1 MYIDQDLET
10 TPLEIKTNRIKGSNE
25 VVYVGFYSA
34 QEEEVGGVSLY
45 FRSPAQY
52 TVWFCTSNYN
62 DLPSTLP
69 TITEKIWQITLTRTS
84 DVRLIIH
91 CNGVEVVNIL
101 MSDSTCAGTDWKK
114 YWTRDVE
121 KIRFPSTD
129 TASDYYGPGD

>member
-101 MSDSTCAGTDWKK
+101 MSFCAQSAWSN
-114 YWTRDVE
+114 YWTMDVE
-121 KIRFPSTD
+121 KIWFHPSD
-129 TASDYYGPGD
+129 TAADYYRAEPGD